1 MSGLR
6 ALRSRLAAMALSV
19 ALAVGLALP
28 SGTFAVLPD
37 EVLDDPVLEGRARDL
52 SQLIRCLVCQNES
65 IDTSNA
71 ELARE
76 LRLLVRERLS
86 AGDSDQ
92 EVLDFL
98 VARYGDFV
106 LLQPRMTPANY
117 LLWFGPAVL
126 LLAGLAGVALYFR
139 RRRPTAEG
147 GLSAE
152 EEARLARLI
161 ERERDAK

>member
-1 MSGLR
+1 MSRRR
-6 ALRSRLAAMALSV
+6 ALRSWLAAAAMV
-19 ALAVGLALP
+19 VGLALP
-28 SGTFAVLPD
+28 SGAFAVLPD
-37 EVLDDPVLEGRARDL
+37 EVLDDPVLEGRAREL

-71 ELARE
+71 DLARE
-76 LRLLVRERLS
+76 LRLLVRERLT

-117 LLWFGPAVL
+117 LLWFGPLVVL
-126 LLAGLAGVALYFR
+126 LLGGAGVALYFR
-139 RRRPTAEG
+139 RRKPSAEA

-152 EEARLARLI
+152 EQAKLARLI
-161 ERERDAK
+161 EEEPDAK

>member
-1 MSGLR
+1 MSLGRGL
-6 ALRSRLAAMALSV
+6 SSWLAI
-19 ALAVGLALP
+19 LALVLGLLVP
-28 SGTFAVLPD
+28 AGAAAVLPD
-37 EVLDDPVLEGRARDL
+37 EVLEDPVLEGRARDL

-71 ELARE
+71 DLARE
-76 LRLLVRERLS
+76 LRILVRERLT

-106 LLQPRMTPANY
+106 LLRPRMTPANY
-117 LLWFGPAVL
+117 LLWFGPL
-126 LLAGLAGVALYFR
+126 LLLLIGLAGVVLYFR
-139 RRRPTAEG
+139 RRLPRPAQ

-152 EEARLARLI
+152 EEAQIARLTGQD
-161 ERERDAK
+161 RESE

>member
-1 MSGLR
+1 MSPRRGLR
-6 ALRSRLAAMALSV
+6 PWLTI
-19 ALAVGLALP
+19 LALVLGLLAP
-28 SGTFAVLPD
+28 AGASAVLPD

-71 ELARE
+71 DLARE
-76 LRLLVRERLS
+76 LRILVRERLT
-86 AGDSDQ
+86 AGDSDA

-106 LLQPRMTPANY
+106 LLRPRMTPANY

-126 LLAGLAGVALYFR
+126 LLVGLAGVVLYFR
-139 RRRPTAEG
+139 RRQPSTQS

-152 EEARLARLI
+152 EEARIARLI
-161 ERERDAK
+161 ERDSETE

>member
-1 MSGLR
+1 MSPGRGLR
-6 ALRSRLAAMALSV
+6 SSL
-19 ALAVGLALP
+19 GILALILGLLAP
-28 SGTFAVLPD
+28 AGASAVLPD

-71 ELARE
+71 DLARE
-76 LRLLVRERLS
+76 LRILVRERLT

-106 LLQPRMTPANY
+106 LLRPRMTPANY
-117 LLWFGPAVL
+117 LLWFGPAAL
-126 LLAGLAGVALYFR
+126 LLAGLAGVVLYFR
-139 RRRPTAEG
+139 RRRPSAVD

-152 EEARLARLI
+152 EEARIARLI
-161 ERERDAK
+161 GQDPDAE

>member
-1 MSGLR
+1 MSWCR
-6 ALRSRLAAMALSV
+6 VVRSSLAIAVLAMG
-19 ALAVGLALP
+19 LAVPAGA
-28 SGTFAVLPD
+28 SAVQPD

-71 ELARE
+71 SLARE
-76 LRLLVRERLS
+76 LRILVRERLT

-106 LLQPRMTPANY
+106 LLQPRLTPTNY

-126 LLAGLAGVALYFR
+126 LLFGLVGVALYFK
-139 RRRPTAEG
+139 RRRPSAADS
-147 GLSAE
+147 LSAE
-152 EEARLARLI
+152 EQARLARLI
-161 ERERDAK
+161 EGEPDAK